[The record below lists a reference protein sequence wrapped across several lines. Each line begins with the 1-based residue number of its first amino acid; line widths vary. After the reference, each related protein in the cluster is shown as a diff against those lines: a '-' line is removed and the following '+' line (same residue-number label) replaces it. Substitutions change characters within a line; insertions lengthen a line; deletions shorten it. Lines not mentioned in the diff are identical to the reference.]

1 MPITERQ
8 LAKRRSHIGSSDTP
22 AIIGCDDYRTAYD
35 VWLEKMGMLWPEPQ
49 RNNEAAEIGNMI
61 EGALLDWASAETGLA
76 IVKNQRRVRGCMAA
90 NHDALAK
97 AAPVGYEAK
106 TTGILTPH
114 QQREEWGDAGTDQ
127 VPYRVMAQCYHQM
140 IVSELRTVYVPA
152 LIGGRGRVLY
162 QIDFDPTIAGKLEAA
177 VEEFWYT
184 YVRPGVPP
192 SHTLPSLEVAKRIK
206 REPETER
213 EIPAELYEDY
223 MNKKRVVISC
233 ASDLETSRQR
243 LIAALGTAEAGIVDG
258 QRLVTYL
265 PRRHTSLDAKA
276 LAATLGDSLT
286 TFQRVTYSPT
296 LIVKEIKAK

>member
-35 VWLEKMGMLWPEPQ
+35 VWLEKMGMLWPEPA

-162 QIDFDPTIAGKLEAA
+162 QVDLDPTIAGKLEAA
-177 VEEFWYT
+177 VEEFWTT
-184 YVRPGVPP
+184 YVTPGVPP

-213 EIPAELYEDY
+213 EIPAELY
-223 MNKKRVVISC
+223 S
-233 ASDLETSRQR
+233 QF
-243 LIAALGTAEAGIVDG
+243 LIARKNARHAEDQLDAAKLALISALQDTEAGTIDG

-265 PRRHTSLDAKA
+265 PRRHTSLDSKA
-276 LAATLGDSLT
+276 LAATLGDSLA
-286 TFQRVTYSPT
+286 TFQRTTFSPT